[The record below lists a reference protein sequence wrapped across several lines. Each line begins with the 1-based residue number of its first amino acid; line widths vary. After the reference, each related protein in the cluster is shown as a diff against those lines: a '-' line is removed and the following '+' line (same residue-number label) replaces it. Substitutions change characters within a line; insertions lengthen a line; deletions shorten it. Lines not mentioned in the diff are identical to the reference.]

1 MAIRTIAFLIAE
13 ARTLLQDTD
22 PVPSYRYTDVEMLQ
36 AFNGAMSETRVKR
49 PDLFLELGL
58 RNPVPYYGLA
68 DLNAPFPLDSGVYS
82 AFVFYIVG
90 RSEMREDVFTEDGRA
105 STLMA
110 KFIQQLLTVAS

>member
-1 MAIRTIAFLIAE
+1 MAVRTIATLIYE
-13 ARTLLQDTD
+13 ARTLLQDTE
-22 PVPSYRYTDVEMLQ
+22 PLPNYRYTDAEMLQ
-36 AFNGAMSETRVKR
+36 AFNGALSETRAKR
-49 PDLFLELGL
+49 PDLFLELGM
-58 RNPVPYYGLA
+58 RNPVPYYTTL
-68 DLNAPFPLDSGVYS
+68 DLEQTFPLDTTVYS